1 MSTWSDTIFIEAM
14 QKGDYLGDTRNRQIH
29 PPMYARYY
37 RNLSETD
44 LKAI

>member
-1 MSTWSDTIFIEAM
+1 MSNWSDTIFIEAM
-14 QKGDYLGDTRNRQIH
+14 QKGDTRNRQIL

-37 RNLSETD
+37 RNLSGTD